1 MCVGLSTHLQ
11 EMRRQASVK
20 EKKKDASK
28 HFKKKYRDLLFG
40 DAERGQQTEA
50 EHLKEEVERLRAENA
65 KLLDRIS
72 TLEIALCSRIFQT
85 GLIIS
90 L

>member
-1 MCVGLSTHLQ
+1 MCVGLSMHLQ
-11 EMRRQASVK
+11 ETRRQASVR
-20 EKKKDASK
+20 EKKKDVSK

-50 EHLKEEVERLRAENA
+50 EHLKEEVERLRVENA

-72 TLEIALCSRIFQT
+72 TLENALCRRIFQT